1 MKYNIGERILD
12 KTVVE
17 QETLQIKNEK
27 IIDITIKLLL

>member
-17 QETLQIKNEK
+17 QEILQIKNER